1 MNKRRIQGARAVL
14 ALTAAVVLLP
24 IPARHVA
31 RAQVSTPSTL
41 APTASPVEPPYADPV
56 LEWNVNMLQALS
68 AATSSGVLH
77 SRLAAI
83 VETAVFDAVASFSKD
98 AARHGGIHT
107 PPPPGASID
116 AAAIAAAHFALVG
129 LIPAQG
135 ASLDALY
142 ATSLSAH
149 GLTTAD
155 PGVAVGEEAASGI
168 LASRAADGSAAAQ
181 FPYTPPGAGS
191 PGVWVPT
198 PPAFAPASLPGWGK
212 VTPWVM
218 RRGSQF
224 RVPPPPTIDSDVYVR
239 DVEEVRNLGAF
250 NSLLRTSSQTDVAKW
265 WPPSAVILWNPIA
278 RQVAAAK
285 GLSIFENARLFALLN
300 VAAADAAIACYES
313 KYAYNVWRPISAI
326 RNADGVR
333 IPADPNWQ
341 PLLATP
347 AFPEYPSAHN
357 EISGAMA
364 QILIALF
371 GNTPGV
377 TMVAHSPANPTFDHF
392 WIQLSEGIDEVI
404 NARVWEGIHFRN
416 SDEQGMR
423 AGRCVGQ
430 FVLRHALWRR
440 GDRHDVNRGHAG
452 DDHHDRLR
460 CNDLGHVGRDDRD
473 DDRGR

>member
-14 ALTAAVVLLP
+14 TLTAAAVFLP
-24 IPARHVA
+24 MPARHAA
-31 RAQVSTPSTL
+31 RAQVITPSIPALTV
-41 APTASPVEPPYADPV
+41 ATPVALPFTDPV

-68 AATSSGVLH
+68 TATSSGVLQ

-83 VETAVFDAVASFSKD
+83 VETAVYSAVASFSDD
-98 AARHGGIHT
+98 AERYAGIDT

-116 AAAIAAAHFALVG
+116 AAAIAAAHLALVS
-129 LIPAQG
+129 LLPAQR

-142 ATSLSAH
+142 ANSLSAR

-155 PGVAVGEEAASGI
+155 PGVAAGEEAAAAI
-168 LASRAADGSAAAQ
+168 LALRAADGSAAAQ
-181 FPYTPPGAGS
+181 FPYTAPGAGN

-198 PPAFAPASLPGWGK
+198 PPAFAPASLPGWGA

-224 RVPPPPTIDSDVYVR
+224 RVPPPPAVNSDVYVR
-239 DVEEVRNLGAF
+239 DVEDVRDSGAL
-250 NSLLRTSSQTDVAKW
+250 NSVVRTSQQTEIAKW

-278 RQVAAAK
+278 RQVAVARR
-285 GLSIFENARLFALLN
+285 LSTSENARLFALLN

-341 PLLATP
+341 PFLATP

-371 GNTPGV
+371 GDTPGV
-377 TMVAHSPANPTFDHF
+377 AMVAHSPANPAFDHVWLQF
-392 WIQLSEGIDEVI
+392 GEGIDEVI

-430 FVLRHALWRR
+430 FVVRHALRLR
-440 GDRHDVNRGHAG
+440 GDLHDVNGGDAG
-452 DDHHDRLR
+452 DDHHLGFR
-460 CNDLGHVGRDDRD
+460 CNDLGHVASDDHSGR
-473 DDRGR
+473 